1 MPRFQLIDDG
11 ANMQWNGRDHGRGP
25 TLLLV
30 HGFPLDHTMWAGQIN
45 ELADTH
51 RVLAPDLRGFGA
63 STVTAGTVTMEQ
75 MADDLACLL
84 DALDIRDPVTFCG
97 LSMGGYI
104 AWQFVRRHRAKV
116 ARLILCDTRAQA
128 DTDQAAAARRE
139 TAERVLVD
147 GPGFLAD
154 AMIDKLFAPSTHVD
168 HPERIQATRN
178 TIGNTDPHG
187 IAAAARGMAQ
197 RPDVTGMLPD
207 IDVPALVL
215 CGQHDAISTVAEMRQ
230 IAAAIPT
237 ARFVEIPA
245 AGHMAP
251 LENPH
256 KVNQAIRSFLDA
268 DEG

>member
-1 MPRFQLIDDG
+1 
-11 ANMQWNGRDHGRGP
+11 
-25 TLLLV
+25 
-30 HGFPLDHTMWAGQIN
+30 
-45 ELADTH
+45 
-51 RVLAPDLRGFGA
+51 
-63 STVTAGTVTMEQ
+63 
-75 MADDLACLL
+75 
-84 DALDIRDPVTFCG
+84 
-97 LSMGGYI
+97 
-104 AWQFVRRHRAKV
+104 
-116 ARLILCDTRAQA
+116 
-128 DTDQAAAARRE
+128 
-139 TAERVLVD
+139 VD